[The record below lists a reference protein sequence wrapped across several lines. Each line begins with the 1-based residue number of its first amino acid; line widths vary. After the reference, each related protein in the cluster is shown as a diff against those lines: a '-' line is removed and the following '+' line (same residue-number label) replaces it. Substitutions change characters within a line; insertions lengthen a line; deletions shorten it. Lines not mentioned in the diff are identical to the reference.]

1 MREAIPLATH
11 GSPTEYTWPRKFYY
25 NTIVTGQT
33 VGAAVYVGWGLFG
46 LTATN
51 SQATHEVYN
60 NIFHVMDGR
69 PGGRD
74 FDATTGREIYDGN
87 VYWHYQV
94 GSPSN
99 YSSPWR
105 LLHMSTG
112 INEGTFTTVRQLRE
126 SQAFLDSQAYYAPG
140 WENSGLSVDPQLD
153 RTYTPQTASCQRGAV
168 NLTTKGWPGTARYEA
183 WRGAIDPSDV
193 LTEYTVTDLGTL
205 GGSDSFAAGVNE
217 FRQVVGVRLTPDA
230 PQRAF
235 LYSDG
240 TMIDLGTLGGSDSYA
255 AGINASPGRSW
266 GSLLPRAMPRMP
278 SCTAAGP

>member
-1 MREAIPLATH
+1 MTLGCAKPFRSATH

-99 YSSPWR
+99 YRSPWR

-112 INEGTFTTVRQLRE
+112 SIEDDVHNR
-126 SQAFLDSQAYYAPG
+126 
-140 WENSGLSVDPQLD
+140 
-153 RTYTPQTASCQRGAV
+153 
-168 NLTTKGWPGTARYEA
+168 LTTPR
-183 WRGAIDPSDV
+183 V
-193 LTEYTVTDLGTL
+193 
-205 GGSDSFAAGVNE
+205 
-217 FRQVVGVRLTPDA
+217 
-230 PQRAF
+230 
-235 LYSDG
+235 
-240 TMIDLGTLGGSDSYA
+240 
-255 AGINASPGRSW
+255 ASLS
-266 GSLLPRAMPRMP
+266 
-278 SCTAAGP
+278 